1 MAYILALDQGTTSSR
16 AILFD
21 RDGHVRALAQQEFP
35 QIFPA
40 AGWVEHAPE
49 AIWASQ
55 HAVAAQALRRG
66 NISAKEI
73 AAIAIAN
80 QRETTVIW
88 NRRTGRPIHNAIVWQ
103 DRRTAPLCDQ
113 LKQDGLAA
121 TIQQKTGLIIDP
133 YFSAT
138 KLRWLLDNVPGARAA
153 AERGELAFGTIDSW
167 LLWKL
172 TAGAVHATDA
182 SNASRTMLYNIHT
195 RDWDDELLERL
206 QIPRSLLAPVRA
218 SSEVYAQTRSDL
230 FGGTIPIA
238 GIAGDQQAALF
249 GQTCFSRGLAKN
261 TYGTGCFLLMNVGTE
276 PAVSKHQLL
285 STVAW
290 SMGGKTQYALE
301 GSVFIGGAVVQWLRD
316 GLKIVD
322 SAAQIESLAGTVP
335 DSGGVYLVPAF
346 AGLGAPHWDQ
356 YARGTIT
363 GITRGTTAAHFAR
376 PRRRASP
383 FRSPMFWT

>member
-16 AILFD
+16 AIVFD

-40 AGWVEHAPE
+40 AGWVEHDPE

-55 HAVAAQALRRG
+55 HAVSVEALRRG

-133 YFSAT
+133 YFSAS
-138 KLRWLLDNVPGARAA
+138 KVRWLLDNVPGARAA

-172 TAGAVHATDA
+172 TAGAVHATDG

-206 QIPRSLLAPVRA
+206 QLPRSLLAPVRA
-218 SSEVYAQTRSDL
+218 SSEVYGPARSEL
-230 FGGTIPIA
+230 FGGAIPIA
-238 GIAGDQQAALF
+238 
-249 GQTCFSRGLAKN
+249 
-261 TYGTGCFLLMNVGTE
+261 
-276 PAVSKHQLL
+276 
-285 STVAW
+285 
-290 SMGGKTQYALE
+290 
-301 GSVFIGGAVVQWLRD
+301 
-316 GLKIVD
+316 
-322 SAAQIESLAGTVP
+322 
-335 DSGGVYLVPAF
+335 
-346 AGLGAPHWDQ
+346 
-356 YARGTIT
+356 
-363 GITRGTTAAHFAR
+363 
-376 PRRRASP
+376 
-383 FRSPMFWT
+383 